1 MSLFSA
7 TETKDWVWFED
18 VLAYDNARLPQALI
32 QTGLTTHT
40 PPYVEVGLRSLRWL
54 MSLQTTSSGYFRPV
68 GTKSFGRL
76 RQKPEAFD
84 QQPVEASATISACL
98 AAWRADDGAEWPT
111 EAMRA
116 FGWFLGE
123 NDLQTALIDPDTGSC
138 SDGLHP
144 DRPNEN
150 KGAESVL
157 SYLLG
162 LVEIRQFKRAD
173 CDGPNETCIQI
184 DRQRRQSRDPTSNR
198 SQGASLSQSQFLNR
212 QSLYLRPDPARVV
225 VRPFKPATEP
235 RDLNPTDKIRANH
248 IVDRVLRLDAEAA
261 AQQLSDVLEN
271 FEGRHR
277 NLLDI
282 FETRAAEMEDA
293 FEPHAELNKT
303 QRRLIG
309 AYFLHEYSF
318 EASALFNPSIV
329 RHPDQ
334 TGAPENGCRFI
345 LSLRAVGEGHISSLT
360 FRSGTIAA
368 DGSVAVDPTA
378 RLASVPKVRSRTS
391 RPNGDDVEVVFRPDE
406 ELSERVIFPITDAQ
420 SNGIE
425 DARFVEFND
434 DARKTFYATYTAYS
448 GRAIRSELLETT
460 DFRSFRMTPLG
471 GSAARNKGMA
481 LFPRK
486 IDGRYAM
493 IGRQDNENLYLIY
506 SDDLYTWDGGQSILQ
521 PEYPWEFVQIGNCGS
536 PIELDD
542 CWLLLTHGVGPVRK
556 YSIGAVLLDKKDPS
570 KVLARSREP
579 LVRPEPTERE
589 GYVPNVVYT
598 CGAMRHAR
606 SDHLALRDI

>member
-1 MSLFSA
+1 
-7 TETKDWVWFED
+7 V
-18 VLAYDNARLPQALI
+18 
-32 QTGLTTHT
+32 
-40 PPYVEVGLRSLRWL
+40 
-54 MSLQTTSSGYFRPV
+54 
-68 GTKSFGRL
+68 
-76 RQKPEAFD
+76 
-84 QQPVEASATISACL
+84 
-98 AAWRADDGAEWPT
+98 
-111 EAMRA
+111 
-116 FGWFLGE
+116 
-123 NDLQTALIDPDTGSC
+123 
-138 SDGLHP
+138 
-144 DRPNEN
+144 
-150 KGAESVL
+150 
-157 SYLLG
+157 
-162 LVEIRQFKRAD
+162 
-173 CDGPNETCIQI
+173 
-184 DRQRRQSRDPTSNR
+184 
-198 SQGASLSQSQFLNR
+198 NR
-212 QSLYLRPDPARVV
+212 QSLYLRPDSARVV

-235 RDLNPTDKIRANH
+235 RDLNPTDKTRANH
-248 IVDRVLRLDAEAA
+248 IVGRVLRLDAEAA
-261 AQQLSDVLEN
+261 ARQLSDVLEN
-271 FEGRHR
+271 FDGRHR

-282 FETRAAEMEDA
+282 FDARAEEMEEA

-309 AYFLHEYSF
+309 AYFLNEYSF

-334 TGAPENGCRFI
+334 SGLPANSCRFI

-368 DGSVAVDPTA
+368 DGSVAVDSTA
-378 RLASVPKVRSRTS
+378 RIASVPTITSRTS
-391 RPNGDDVEVVFRPDE
+391 TPDGDDVEVMFRQDQ

-425 DARFVEFND
+425 DARFVEFSD
-434 DARKTFYATYTAYS
+434 QGRKTFYATYTAYS
-448 GRAIRSELLETT
+448 GRAIRSELLQTQ
-460 DFRSFRMTPLG
+460 DFQSFRMTPLR

-506 SDDLYTWDGGQSILQ
+506 SDDLYTWDGGRSFLQ

-570 KVLARSREP
+570 KILARSREP
-579 LVRPEPTERE
+579 LVHPEPNERE

-598 CGAMRHAR
+598 CGAMRHGDQIILPYAVCDTF
-606 SDHLALRDI
+606 SNFATIKIAALMQAVAS

>member
-1 MSLFSA
+1 M
-7 TETKDWVWFED
+7 
-18 VLAYDNARLPQALI
+18 
-32 QTGLTTHT
+32 
-40 PPYVEVGLRSLRWL
+40 
-54 MSLQTTSSGYFRPV
+54 
-68 GTKSFGRL
+68 
-76 RQKPEAFD
+76 
-84 QQPVEASATISACL
+84 
-98 AAWRADDGAEWPT
+98 
-111 EAMRA
+111 
-116 FGWFLGE
+116 
-123 NDLQTALIDPDTGSC
+123 
-138 SDGLHP
+138 
-144 DRPNEN
+144 
-150 KGAESVL
+150 
-157 SYLLG
+157 
-162 LVEIRQFKRAD
+162 
-173 CDGPNETCIQI
+173 
-184 DRQRRQSRDPTSNR
+184 
-198 SQGASLSQSQFLNR
+198 
-212 QSLYLRPDPARVV
+212 RPDPARVV

-248 IVDRVLRLDAEAA
+248 IVGRVLRLDAEAA
-261 AQQLSDVLEN
+261 AHQLSDVLEN
-271 FEGRHR
+271 FDGRHR
-277 NLLDI
+277 NLLNI
-282 FETRAAEMEDA
+282 FEARAEEMEEA

-309 AYFLHEYSF
+309 AYFLNEYSF

-334 TGAPENGCRFI
+334 PSSTENSCRFI

-360 FRSGTIAA
+360 FRSGTIFA
-368 DGSVAVDPTA
+368 DGSVSVDPTA
-378 RLASVPKVRSRTS
+378 RLASVPRVRSRTPG
-391 RPNGDDVEVVFRPDE
+391 PNGDVVELLFQPDE
-406 ELSERVIFPITDAQ
+406 ELSERVIFPVTDAQ

-434 DARKTFYATYTAYS
+434 DGKTTFYATYTAYS

-460 DFRSFRMTPLG
+460 DFRTFRMTPLG
-471 GSAARNKGMA
+471 GSAVRNKGMA
-481 LFPRK
+481 LFPRR

-506 SDDLYTWDGGQSILQ
+506 SDDLCRWDGGHSVLQ

-570 KVLARSREP
+570 NVLARSREP

-598 CGAMRHAR
+598 CGATRHGDHIVLPYAISDTYSNFATIEIAALMRAVA
-606 SDHLALRDI
+606 S